1 MTTHSEPSV
10 NVILLLS
17 SSHSR
22 IWSLIVGGMMG
33 VWKRTRKSKN
43 MKTTGSVQT
52 YPFLFEN
59 GYIRFLPVWRTVH
72 RYPMK
77 TVTENTSFQK
87 LSPERRSLKTRFCST
102 CVDTEVFENDYI
114 TVLDISMRKLPSKM
128 VLMVQSLL
136 LWVLRY
142 FPCGQAK
149 TIKKTARG
157 RPFLTCFFFKNGE
170 EKSPF

>member
-59 GYIRFLPVWRTVH
+59 GYIRFVPVWRTVH

-77 TVTENTSFQK
+77 TVTENASFQK
-87 LSPERRSLKTRFCST
+87 LSPERRSLKTGFAVLVWIRRF
-102 CVDTEVFENDYI
+102 
-114 TVLDISMRKLPSKM
+114 L
-128 VLMVQSLL
+128 
-136 LWVLRY
+136 
-142 FPCGQAK
+142 K
-149 TIKKTARG
+149 TITSQCWISVCG
-157 RPFLTCFFFKNGE
+157 SFLRRWC
-170 EKSPF
+170 

>member
-1 MTTHSEPSV
+1 MT
-10 NVILLLS
+10 
-17 SSHSR
+17 
-22 IWSLIVGGMMG
+22 
-33 VWKRTRKSKN
+33 
-43 MKTTGSVQT
+43 TTGSVQT

-59 GYIRFLPVWRTVH
+59 GCIRFVPVWRTVH

-77 TVTENTSFQK
+77 TVTENASFQK

-149 TIKKTARG
+149 TIKKTQRVDAHFKLFFLKKRRRKISILRQKRKRVDGPLIPLKNCYQDCKEIIIVITNDLGARG
-157 RPFLTCFFFKNGE
+157 QKV
-170 EKSPF
+170 

>member
-1 MTTHSEPSV
+1 
-10 NVILLLS
+10 
-17 SSHSR
+17 
-22 IWSLIVGGMMG
+22 
-33 VWKRTRKSKN
+33 

-59 GYIRFLPVWRTVH
+59 GYIRFVPVWRTVH
-72 RYPMK
+72 WYPMK
-77 TVTENTSFQK
+77 TVTENASFQK
-87 LSPERRSLKTRFCST
+87 LSPERRSLKTWFCST

-114 TVLDISMRKLPSKM
+114 TELDISMRKLPSKM

-149 TIKKTARG
+149 TIKKTQRVDAH
-157 RPFLTCFFFKNGE
+157 F
-170 EKSPF
+170 

>member
-1 MTTHSEPSV
+1 
-10 NVILLLS
+10 
-17 SSHSR
+17 
-22 IWSLIVGGMMG
+22 
-33 VWKRTRKSKN
+33 

-59 GYIRFLPVWRTVH
+59 GYIRFVPVWRTVH

-77 TVTENTSFQK
+77 TVTENASFQK
-87 LSPERRSLKTRFCST
+87 LSPERRSLKTPFCST

-114 TVLDISMRKLPSKM
+114 TVLDISMRMLPSKM

-136 LWVLRY
+136 LWVLHY

-149 TIKKTARG
+149 TIKKNTTRG
-157 RPFLTCFFFKNGE
+157 RPFLTCFFFKRRKKISTLRQKRKRVDGPLIPLRNCYKDCKEITIVIANDLGSRGQ
-170 EKSPF
+170 KV

>member
-1 MTTHSEPSV
+1 
-10 NVILLLS
+10 
-17 SSHSR
+17 
-22 IWSLIVGGMMG
+22 
-33 VWKRTRKSKN
+33 

-59 GYIRFLPVWRTVH
+59 RYIRFVPVWRTVH

-87 LSPERRSLKTRFCST
+87 LSPERRSLKTRFCSN

-136 LWVLRY
+136 LWVLRS

-149 TIKKTARG
+149 TIKKHSAWT
-157 RPFLTCFFFKNGE
+157 PIFNLFFFKNGE

>member
-1 MTTHSEPSV
+1 
-10 NVILLLS
+10 
-17 SSHSR
+17 
-22 IWSLIVGGMMG
+22 
-33 VWKRTRKSKN
+33 

-59 GYIRFLPVWRTVH
+59 GYIRFVPVWRTVH

-77 TVTENTSFQK
+77 TVTENASFQK
-87 LSPERRSLKTRFCST
+87 LSPERRSLKTPFCNT

-114 TVLDISMRKLPSKM
+114 TVLDISMRKLPSRM

-142 FPCGQAK
+142 FPCGRTK
-149 TIKKTARG
+149 TI
-157 RPFLTCFFFKNGE
+157 
-170 EKSPF
+170 

>member
-1 MTTHSEPSV
+1 
-10 NVILLLS
+10 
-17 SSHSR
+17 
-22 IWSLIVGGMMG
+22 
-33 VWKRTRKSKN
+33 
-43 MKTTGSVQT
+43 
-52 YPFLFEN
+52 
-59 GYIRFLPVWRTVH
+59 
-72 RYPMK
+72 MK

-102 CVDTEVFENDYI
+102 CVDTEVFENDYF

-149 TIKKTARG
+149 TIKKTQRVDAH
-157 RPFLTCFFFKNGE
+157 F
-170 EKSPF
+170 

>member
-1 MTTHSEPSV
+1 
-10 NVILLLS
+10 
-17 SSHSR
+17 
-22 IWSLIVGGMMG
+22 
-33 VWKRTRKSKN
+33 

-59 GYIRFLPVWRTVH
+59 GYIRFVPVWRTVH

-77 TVTENTSFQK
+77 TVTENASFQK

-149 TIKKTARG
+149 TIKKNTARG
-157 RPFLTCFFFKNGE
+157 RPFLTCFFLKTEKKNLHFKTKTETCGRALNPL
-170 EKSPF
+170 KKLLPRL

>member
-1 MTTHSEPSV
+1 
-10 NVILLLS
+10 
-17 SSHSR
+17 
-22 IWSLIVGGMMG
+22 
-33 VWKRTRKSKN
+33 
-43 MKTTGSVQT
+43 
-52 YPFLFEN
+52 
-59 GYIRFLPVWRTVH
+59 
-72 RYPMK
+72 MK

>member
-1 MTTHSEPSV
+1 
-10 NVILLLS
+10 
-17 SSHSR
+17 
-22 IWSLIVGGMMG
+22 
-33 VWKRTRKSKN
+33 

-59 GYIRFLPVWRTVH
+59 GYIRFEPVWRTVH

-77 TVTENTSFQK
+77 TVTENASFQK

-128 VLMVQSLL
+128 VLMVRS

-149 TIKKTARG
+149 TIKKTHSAWT
-157 RPFLTCFFFKNGE
+157 PIFNLFFLKTEKKNLHFKTKTETCGWALNPLK
-170 EKSPF
+170 KLLPRL